1 MVNGRIVNLG
11 LIKSVNYPLDQ
22 RGPLSCGAYLGLL
35 DARLVA

>member
-11 LIKSVNYPLDQ
+11 LIKSVNYPHGQ
-22 RGPLSCGAYLGLL
+22 SAPVSCGAYLGLP